1 MMILSVISLII
12 SFLIQGL
19 FSNLSGFSIPN
30 LSIFSAVYVLINLVV
45 IQQYFEDDKK
55 FLILIVIFGMLTDIV
70 YSNTL
75 ILCTCLFIAIFY
87 LNKLFSFFFPYNIF
101 TINGFS
107 ILSMIIFHTLT
118 FIFLMLLGFDSF
130 RFTTLLKVIG
140 CNIIMTIIYTTVLYY
155 CIDILYKKF
164 KLKHIK
170 AK

>member
-1 MMILSVISLII
+1 MMVLSIISLII

-19 FSNLSGFSIPN
+19 FSNFLGFSVTN

-45 IQQYFEDDKK
+45 IQQYFEDDRK
-55 FLILIVIFGMLTDIV
+55 FLILIIIFGMLVDIA

-75 ILCTCLFIAIFY
+75 ILCTSLFVAIFY

-107 ILSMIIFHTLT
+107 ILSMIAFHTMT
-118 FIFLMLLGFDSF
+118 FIFIMLLGFDSF
-130 RFTTLLKVIG
+130 RLLTLLKIIG
-140 CNIIMTIIYTTVLYY
+140 CNIIMTVVYTTILYY
-155 CIDILYKKF
+155 GIDFLYKKF
-164 KLKHIK
+164 KLKPVK